1 MYLVSEINCNNY
13 TRNSFCW
20 NDGSQSRFK
29 VLLMTLECF
38 LVCNNGGLS
47 FFFMTRTRERSRK
60 KNRPEWFYFEMTV
73 KCFAVGNNGGLFFI
87 ISWRALAKDREKFLT
102 EWFYFEMT
110 VEYFAVCNNSVLSL
124 LIILRRM
131 QKIEKKIWPSDFTLR
146 WVENALQFVTIAVF
160 PS

>member
-13 TRNSFCW
+13 TRNSFCC

-47 FFFMTRTRERSRK
+47 FFFMTRARERSRK

-87 ISWRALAKDREKFLT
+87 ISWRALAKDRGKISERVILL
-102 EWFYFEMT
+102 WNDC
-110 VEYFAVCNNSVLSL
+110 EYFAVCNNSVLSF
-124 LIILRRM
+124 LIILRRT

-146 WVENALQFVTIAVF
+146 WLENALQFVTIAF
-160 PS
+160 FSS